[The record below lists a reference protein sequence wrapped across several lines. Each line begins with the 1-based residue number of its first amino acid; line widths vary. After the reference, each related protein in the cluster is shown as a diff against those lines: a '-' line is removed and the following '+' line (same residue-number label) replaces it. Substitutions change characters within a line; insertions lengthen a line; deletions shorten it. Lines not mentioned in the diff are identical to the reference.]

1 MTLRVEETKVVTID
15 DQTLAVDTL
24 PDNVQQLVAFYDDWK
39 QREMDLRS
47 ELMAMQAAMRTMQQQ
62 IAQAVKT
69 SQEAAAK
76 ATAEAEAANDSSVD
90 EGNDGSEGGGPEA

>member
-39 QREMDLRS
+39 QREVDLRS

-62 IAQAVKT
+62 IAQAVKA
-69 SQEAAAK
+69 SQDAVVAE
-76 ATAEAEAANDSSVD
+76 AEAEAANDSSVD
-90 EGNDGSEGGGPEA
+90 NVSDDTEDGEDNA